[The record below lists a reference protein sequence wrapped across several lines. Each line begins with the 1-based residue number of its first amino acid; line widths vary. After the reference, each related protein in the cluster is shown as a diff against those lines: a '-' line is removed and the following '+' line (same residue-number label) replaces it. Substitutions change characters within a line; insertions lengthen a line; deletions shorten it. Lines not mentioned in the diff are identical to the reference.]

1 MQNSYFDRISAP
13 LLLVYFLLM
22 WEKRLELLLEWEFYK
37 LLEINLML
45 G

>member
-1 MQNSYFDRISAP
+1 
-13 LLLVYFLLM
+13 LM